1 MHVMKLVNA
10 PIFSIIIPS
19 YNQGCYINQAI
30 ESILTQ
36 AVPCEIIVVDGL
48 STDNTQ
54 EQLAPYM
61 DHIKLIREPDN
72 GQYDAINKGF
82 KVASGKYQAWLNSDD
97 RYLPGALRFVQTL
110 FDNNPRLEWLSG
122 GILREYHEYSTDGGS
137 KDPNSIQYLA
147 ALPNIKLTRMNL
159 RMRDFLLSK
168 TIIHQSSTFWKSTL
182 SKKCQPA
189 HSTGNFLDQLYYAL
203 DYELWVRLSKE
214 AECKLIPQVL
224 SVNIVH
230 SLAKTG
236 VEEGMLAYH
245 EEVDAVRH
253 KYLSDWMSKSGLQP
267 ITKAIQTSYFKT
279 LDRFFVRL
287 LRRLNR

>member
-1 MHVMKLVNA
+1 MKTVNA
-10 PIFSIIIPS
+10 PSFSIIIPS

-36 AVPCEIIVVDGL
+36 GVSCEIIVVDGL

-54 EQLAPYM
+54 EQLAPYK
-61 DHIKLIREPDN
+61 DHIKLIRELDD
-72 GQYDAINKGF
+72 GQYDAINKGL
-82 KVASGKYQAWLNSDD
+82 KVARGKYQAWLNSDD
-97 RYLPGALRFVQTL
+97 RYMPGAFRFVQNL

-137 KDPNSIQYLA
+137 KGPNSIQYMA
-147 ALPNIKLTRMNL
+147 AVPGNKPTHMNL
-159 RMRDFLLSK
+159 RTRDFLLSK

-182 SKKCQPA
+182 SKKSQPA
-189 HSTGNFLDQLYYAL
+189 HSTGNLLGQLHYAL

-214 AECKLIPQVL
+214 AVCNLVPQIL

-236 VEEGMLAYH
+236 VKEGMVAYH
-245 EEVDAVRH
+245 EEVDAVRY
-253 KYLSDWMSKSGLQP
+253 KYLADWMAKSGLQP
-267 ITKAIQTSYFKT
+267 IKKAIHTSYFKAV
-279 LDRFFVRL
+279 DRFFVRL